1 MISRMAVGLVEE
13 DNMCKHKKEIQ
24 IDDDFGFDLEPR
36 LSRTFKKT
44 VQVCDIMNLPCE
56 DVKISLCEEGEDD

>member
-1 MISRMAVGLVEE
+1 
-13 DNMCKHKKEIQ
+13 MCKHLKEIQ

-44 VQVCDIMNLPCE
+44 VQVCDIMDLPCE
-56 DVKISLCEEGEDD
+56 DVKISLCEEEEDDEM